1 MEGKLSQLSV
11 IFFSKEKVWDGVEG
25 GFAFNSL
32 FNVDCTVL
40 FKYINSKEMAFIVK
54 VHFYVRCRPNHI

>member
-11 IFFSKEKVWDGVEG
+11 TFFSKEKVWNGVEG

-32 FNVDCTVL
+32 FNMDCTVL
-40 FKYINSKEMAFIVK
+40 FKYINSKK
-54 VHFYVRCRPNHI
+54 WLSL